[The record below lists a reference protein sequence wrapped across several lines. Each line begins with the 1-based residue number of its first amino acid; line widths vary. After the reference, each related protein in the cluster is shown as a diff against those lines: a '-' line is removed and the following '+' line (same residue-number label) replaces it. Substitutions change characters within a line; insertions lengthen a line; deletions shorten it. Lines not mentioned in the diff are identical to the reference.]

1 MDKSDCALAMIV
13 KQRRRAGE
21 IARMDLVGES
31 CYELSMFPW
40 RAFTLT
46 DHDVNIQGASTTV
59 TAFLSMT

>member
-1 MDKSDCALAMIV
+1 MIV

-46 DHDVNIQGASTTV
+46 DHDVNIQAASTTV